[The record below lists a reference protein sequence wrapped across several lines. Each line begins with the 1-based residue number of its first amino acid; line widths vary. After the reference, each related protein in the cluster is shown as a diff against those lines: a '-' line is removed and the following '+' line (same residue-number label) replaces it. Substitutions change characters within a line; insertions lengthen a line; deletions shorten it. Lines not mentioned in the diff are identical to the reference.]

1 MKQIYLTPTLKET
14 VFMHCFHLLQQHS
27 VNSFKKTEIRYVGDT
42 NEDVEP
48 ASNGSQGARYVGDI
62 DEE

>member
-1 MKQIYLTPTLKET
+1 MKKIYLTPTLKET

-27 VNSFKKTEIRYVGDT
+27 VRTYIQEGTRYIGDIE
-42 NEDVEP
+42 EDKP
-48 ASNGSQGARYVGDI
+48 APPGSRFIGDI

>member
-1 MKQIYLTPTLKET
+1 
-14 VFMHCFHLLQQHS
+14 MHCFHLLQQHS
-27 VNSFKKTEIRYVGDT
+27 VSSFKKTEIRYVGDT
-42 NEDVEP
+42 NEYVP

>member
-1 MKQIYLTPTLKET
+1 
-14 VFMHCFHLLQQHS
+14 MHCFHLLQQHS
-27 VNSFKKTEIRYVGDT
+27 VNSFKTTEIRYVGDT

>member
-1 MKQIYLTPTLKET
+1 
-14 VFMHCFHLLQQHS
+14 MHCFHLLQQHS